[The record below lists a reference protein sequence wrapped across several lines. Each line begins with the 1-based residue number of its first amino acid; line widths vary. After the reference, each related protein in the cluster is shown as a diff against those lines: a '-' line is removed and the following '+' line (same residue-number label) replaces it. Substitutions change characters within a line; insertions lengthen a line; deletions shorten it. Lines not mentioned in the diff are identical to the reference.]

1 MKLQPVF
8 RQVIAALPEAANKR
22 AAFVIFLFTMA
33 HSGYGQ
39 KVGLVLSGGG
49 ASGLAHIGVIKALE
63 ENHIPIDYI
72 TGTSMGAFIGA
83 LYAAG
88 YTPKQMEEF
97 VLSPDFQNIAGGTIK
112 SRYIYYFRQK
122 ISDGSWVNFR
132 FAFDSSLIS
141 SIPTNL
147 ISPVPID
154 FALLQYFT
162 RASFAA
168 HSNFDR
174 LFVPFRCV
182 AADIANKKPYI
193 FKQGNLGEAVRAS
206 ISYPFYLKPIIVDGK
221 MLFDGG
227 LYNNFPADVMQND
240 FHPDVVLGSNVA
252 SRLEAPNED
261 NILSQIRNM
270 LMTPTQF
277 KLQGKGDIITPNVE
291 AGILTANHPQA
302 LIDSGYTAT
311 MRQMP
316 EILQMISRRTDS
328 AHLAESRKQFADRQ
342 QPLVFSKVTTRGLS
356 AAQDRYT
363 RSILKGQKP
372 LLSESEMEKNYYKV
386 ATDYDFRSIYPVVTH
401 LDSLGHYTLNA
412 NVKNE
417 KPFSVSF
424 GGVISNRPI
433 STGFV
438 GLQYHHTGAED
449 IDLSG
454 NTYFGELY
462 TSGLVAAKVSFSS
475 PFPFYI
481 EPALVYNRWNYFT
494 SSTEFF
500 QDVIPPYLVQQD
512 EYGKMDIGI
521 PIGMEAKVTIGGS
534 SSNYINSYYPNVT
547 FKPTDTADQTKFEAT
562 AFYLRYELN
571 TLNRKEY
578 ASAGTRIF
586 VQAQTIQGWEDNIPG
601 TQEVNRQP
609 SSKYHQMEQLKL
621 TIDNYYKQR
630 GLIRLGIF
638 AEGVYT
644 YSILP
649 VSKAPLETY
658 FTNYNATTLMAPAF
672 QPTPESQVLFL
683 PDYRAFN
690 YAAGGPKLIVSFK
703 PNIDLRFEGY
713 IFLPY
718 QAIEKTTNN
727 GVMYGAPLAQ
737 RYYVG
742 VASIVYNSPI
752 GPVSLSINY
761 FENSNPVNNLSVMF
775 HIGFIIFNEKSL

>member
-1 MKLQPVF
+1 MSAPKFLQNSIQNLTLRGRWF
-8 RQVIAALPEAANKR
+8 YTLCYLLIQ
-22 AAFVIFLFTMA
+22 FTPA
-33 HSGYGQ
+33 RSQ

-88 YTPKQMEEF
+88 YTPEQMEQLA
-97 VLSPDFQNIAGGTIK
+97 LSPDFQRIATGTIK
-112 SRYIYYFRQK
+112 SKFIYYFRQK
-122 ISDGSWVNFR
+122 INEASWITFR

-141 SIPTNL
+141 SIPTHL

-154 FALLQYFT
+154 FALMQYFT
-162 RASFAA
+162 AASFEADN
-168 HSNFDR
+168 NFDR

-182 AADIANKKPYI
+182 AADIVNKKPYI
-193 FKQGNLGEAVRAS
+193 FKNGNLGEAVRAS
-206 ISYPFYLKPIIVDGK
+206 ISYPFYLKPMIVDGK

-227 LYNNFPADVMQND
+227 LYNNFPADVMQEE

-252 SRLEAPNED
+252 SKLESPAED

-277 KLQGKGDIITPNVE
+277 KLEGKGTIIVPDVE
-291 AGILTANHPQA
+291 AGILTANHPKA
-302 LIDSGYTAT
+302 LIDSGYRAAI
-311 MRQMP
+311 RQMP
-316 EILQMISRRTDS
+316 EILKLVERRTDS
-328 AHLAESRKQFADRQ
+328 ASLSGRRRQFIAGEHPLA
-342 QPLVFSKVTTRGLS
+342 FSGVTTEGLNS
-356 AAQDRYT
+356 AQDRYV
-363 RSILKGQKP
+363 RSILGGRKS
-372 LLSESEMEKNYYKV
+372 LVTLNDMEKNYYKI
-386 ATDYDFRSIYPVVTH
+386 ATDDDIKSIYPVASH

-412 NVKNE
+412 VIGNE
-417 KPFSVSF
+417 KPFSASF

-438 GLQYHHTGAED
+438 GVQYHHLGAQE
-449 IDLSG
+449 IDLTG

-462 TSGLVAAKVSFSS
+462 TSGLLSGKVTFAS
-475 PFPFYI
+475 PVPFYI

-500 QDVIPPYLVQQD
+500 QDVLPPYLVQED
-512 EYGKMDIGI
+512 EYGKLDIGF
-521 PIGMEAKVTIGGS
+521 PVGMEAKIVLGAS
-534 SSNYINSYYPNVT
+534 NSNYVNSYYPNVT
-547 FKPTDTADQTKFEAT
+547 FKPTDTADQSRFEAA

-578 ASAGTRIF
+578 ASAGTRIYF
-586 VQAQTIQGWEDNIPG
+586 QAENIQGWDDYIPG
-601 TQEVNRQP
+601 TQEVDRIP
-609 SSKYHQMEQLKL
+609 SSTFHQMEQLKCS
-621 TIDNYYKQR
+621 IDNYYKQR

-649 VSKAPLETY
+649 VSRTPLETY
-658 FTNYNATTLMAPAF
+658 FTNYNATALMAPAF

-703 PNIDLRFEGY
+703 QNIDLRFEGY

-718 QAIEKTTNN
+718 QAIQKTTNN
-727 GVMYGAPLAQ
+727 GVVYGVPLAEK
-737 RYYVG
+737 YYVG
-742 VASIVYNSPI
+742 VASIVYNSPV
-752 GPVSLSINY
+752 GPISLSVNY